1 MRVRSLA
8 GLPRSNRLIILLTLV
23 GAGLALSL
31 ALSTPAEA
39 GKPNPVVTLAEVS
52 STASSSVAGGCSW
65 TFVATWDANE
75 TTGPK
80 VSYQFVELLDGD
92 LVMIRGF
99 GYGIPGN
106 GEQIVEVRNGTEGDY
121 TFEFRLQKGPKHVIA
136 TDSIDV
142 TCEA

>member
-1 MRVRSLA
+1 M
-8 GLPRSNRLIILLTLV
+8 

-80 VSYQFVELLDGD
+80 VSYQFVELLDGG

-99 GYGIPGN
+99 GYGVPDEG
-106 GEQIVEVRNGTEGDY
+106 QRTVEVQNGAPGPH

-136 TDSIDV
+136 TDSIVV
-142 TCEA
+142 TCGS